1 MQEEKE
7 EEEWGKRGRTVGGM
21 EFRAGMYQWQPLG
34 NVCSAAVS
42 WGQLLE
48 MGWRELRALPLY
60 E

>member
-7 EEEWGKRGRTVGGM
+7 EEEWGKRSRTGGGM
-21 EFRAGMYQWQPLG
+21 EFKAGMYQWQPLG
-34 NVCSAAVS
+34 NVS

-48 MGWRELRALPLY
+48 MRWGELRALRLY